1 MDEDIRNDNKTGTK
15 VKMHAIV
22 NRKCQNLLTSIFAG
36 EKSKFQKLL
45 FVKVENTRDAIA
57 VDEAF
62 DRYENLKSGGMGQA
76 EDKKVN
82 DFLKGILKV
91 DPIST
96 DRLPCQPHQQPH
108 HVQHHTARGDHQ
120 VQVTS
125 LSVAI

>member
-1 MDEDIRNDNKTGTK
+1 MDEDIRNESKTGTK

-62 DRYENLKSGGMGQA
+62 DRYENLKSGGIGQA
-76 EDKKVN
+76 DDKKVN

-91 DPIST
+91 GAEST
-96 DRLPCQPHQQPH
+96 DRLLGEPHQQFD
-108 HVQHHTARGDHQ
+108 HV
-120 VQVTS
+120 
-125 LSVAI
+125 